1 MRSAGLEREDSSM
14 QNRERAWLWLSAA
27 VSSVVGFILVLNDS
41 GAGWFLIIMGI
52 VYIGASTR
60 AGQELPESD
69 PTYRRWGLVSVTVLL
84 VALTVIVGALVSC
97 GPAPEPALPP
107 TQAGLPNP
115 ASVFCEEHGGRLDI
129 RTEASGGQVGIC
141 IFPDGSECE
150 EWAFLRNECQPASMA
165 TQLSAPTSAPIV
177 DPAATPPAGWE
188 AYTHPTLG
196 YSFFYPAG
204 STFESTDPAQYT
216 LVVGPLEADDHWPWF
231 NIAHPDESDYHPPS
245 DIDLQAWLAE
255 ASRLPGEVLGTRS
268 IAGEAAVHTRFDDPR
283 GPQAY
288 SDDRYYF
295 VHDGQLYELT
305 IMHTGKEDW
314 SVYDRFLDSFHF

>member
-1 MRSAGLEREDSSM
+1 MESRTPYGLLGLVLTAGL
-14 QNRERAWLWLSAA
+14 
-27 VSSVVGFILVLNDS
+27 
-41 GAGWFLIIMGI
+41 AGCTQI
-52 VYIGASTR
+52 ATAR
-60 AGQELPESD
+60 
-69 PTYRRWGLVSVTVLL
+69 
-84 VALTVIVGALVSC
+84 
-97 GPAPEPALPP
+97 PEP
-107 TQAGLPNP
+107 TEIGLPNP
-115 ASVFCEEHGGRLDI
+115 ASAFCEEQGGRLEI
-129 RTEASGGQVGIC
+129 RTDDSGGQVGIC
-141 IFPDGSECE
+141 IFADGSECE
-150 EWAFLRNECQPASMA
+150 EWAFFRNECQPGSIA
-165 TQLSAPTSAPIV
+165 TQAAAPTSAPV
-177 DPAATPPAGWE
+177 VEAGATPPEGWE
-188 AYTHPTLG
+188 TYIHPTLG

-204 STFESTDPAQYT
+204 STLESTDPAQYT
-216 LVVGPLEADDHWPWF
+216 LVVGPLDNDDHWPWF
-231 NIAHPDESDYHPPS
+231 NIAHPDENDYHPPS